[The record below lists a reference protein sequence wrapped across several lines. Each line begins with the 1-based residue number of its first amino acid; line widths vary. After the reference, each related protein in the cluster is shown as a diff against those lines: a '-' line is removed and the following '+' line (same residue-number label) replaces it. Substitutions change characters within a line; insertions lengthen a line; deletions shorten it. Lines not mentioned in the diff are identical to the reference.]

1 MNNKNNIGIDKN
13 NKQKSSNNK
22 IAKLLIELNDFSEIN
37 NIKKPKHTKVK
48 VAIYCNTCKRKHHL
62 HFGEFK
68 NGSANAK
75 NLQDIIDKY
84 SWKYCNRDRNNN
96 KGFQITEIPNFD
108 NTKNDKNII
117 NFINILK
124 NIKGSKIVT
133 INVDEYTRVFDINED
148 FKFSDNLSELFFYG
162 MLKNG
167 FLKSAGIIVRQ
178 ILKIKVKRNI
188 KNKEI
193 WIPKKK
199 LYGFILNS
207 NNIFSIPKEELE
219 ICCNTDNVTG
229 LPLEPEK
236 DVIYEEFQY

>member
-1 MNNKNNIGIDKN
+1 MNNENNTGIDKN
-13 NKQKSSNNK
+13 NKQRSSNK
-22 IAKLLIELNDFSEIN
+22 IAKILIELNDFAEIN

-117 NFINILK
+117 NFISILK
-124 NIKGSKIVT
+124 NIRGFKIVT
-133 INVDEYTRVFDINED
+133 ITVGEYTKAFDINED
-148 FKFSDNLSELFFYG
+148 FKFSDIMSEYLFYKI
-162 MLKNG
+162 LKRG

-236 DVIYEEFQY
+236 DVIYEEFKI